1 MSSATPSELSASSII
16 ELISSGNYPR
26 ETVLTF
32 ARGFLPL
39 AQDDLIAVLAYL
51 ATSDDAET
59 VAAARASL
67 SEMPPRTLEV
77 FAANE
82 KIAAEHLEYLARATS
97 EPSVLQPLTRNRNLS
112 DRAVAALARTAG
124 PTLQD
129 VIVTNQARILRYPEI
144 LDALLENPQVTA
156 DVRRRA
162 LENREEF
169 FEKRARMQALLE
181 EAEEEGAPPD
191 VPLDAVSDLLEEAL
205 AADAA
210 AAPLPAPPKIEETF
224 ADNKMRAVWA
234 KLQTMTVAEK
244 VLLAFR
250 GDKTIRMILV
260 RERNKMVCSAAM
272 RNPRMTETEVE
283 AVATMRNVEEEVLRV
298 IGMRRDWMT
307 KYNIASALVRNPRAP
322 VGVVLPIINRLTLR
336 DLKGLKDDKNVS
348 EVVRSAARKLYQAR
362 SPRS

>member
-1 MSSATPSELSASSII
+1 MSSATPSELTASTII
-16 ELISSGNYPR
+16 EQISSGNYPR

-51 ATSDDAET
+51 ATSEDAET

-67 SEMPPRTLEV
+67 SEMPLRTLEI

-82 KIAAEHLEYLARATS
+82 KIAAEHLEFLAKATS
-97 EPSVLQPLTRNRNLS
+97 EPAVLQPLTRNRSLS
-112 DRAVAALARTAG
+112 DQAVAALARTAG

-144 LDALLENPQVTA
+144 LDALLENPEVTA

-181 EAEEEGAPPD
+181 EAEEEGAPPE

-205 AADAA
+205 ALDATS
-210 AAPLPAPPKIEETF
+210 APLPTPPVEDTY
-224 ADNKMRAVWA
+224 ADNKLRAVWA
-234 KLQTMTVAEK
+234 KLQTMSVAEK